1 MQRDELQ
8 ATSGAVQA
16 ELDLILSSA
25 EFRRSKRLSHFLR
38 FVVEMALQGR
48 DVKERTIGL
57 QVYHRGTSFDSRV
70 DGIVRVEANRLRK
83 KLSEYYFARGLADGV
98 RIELPAG
105 SYSPA
110 FINVTSPA
118 DPHLDPTPTPGIDP
132 APVPPPHRPNRKA
145 LIAGALL
152 AVMTLV
158 FLWREIRRPVEP
170 QAIAVLPFLNL
181 TGKANEGY
189 VSDLLTEE
197 ITNELSRV
205 SGLNVVARTSAWSFR
220 GNAADAHLIG
230 QKLNVNSLLEGGLEQ
245 RGNALRLVLRL
256 VDTHNGYVLW
266 SGAFESRPED
276 VPDLRTLVVQQ
287 VAAALKRS
295 YTRTVPAHRE
305 DPRARDLWAQG
316 RYLDRLGGPID
327 KMKEAIRLYEQAVM
341 IDPGFAMAFASI
353 ADTYAR
359 LGANVQMDPL
369 VALPRAREAAMK
381 ALHLDPS
388 LADAH
393 SALGLVDW
401 SEWNLS
407 GDEQEQR
414 AALALN
420 PNYALALHRIA
431 MIHLAQARFAEAENE
446 LKRSRALN
454 PMAYQEVEAL
464 GQVYFYWRRFDKA
477 WDQCNLVIQSGLES
491 DFLPLLAG
499 VDEET
504 GRYQEALERWRQIA
518 NHYPDWPNS
527 RSVEARILAR
537 AGRTDQ
543 ALALVNDVI
552 ARRSSAH
559 YDSAFE
565 IASVWAALKDK
576 DTAFR
581 WLETAFRE
589 HDASLVSLKVDHWT
603 DPLHTDRRYR
613 EMLRRVGLE

>member
-1 MQRDELQ
+1 MQRDGLQ

-25 EFRRSKRLSHFLR
+25 EFSRSKRLSQFLR
-38 FVVEMALQGR
+38 FVVEMALQGH
-48 DVKERTIGL
+48 DVKEHTIGIE
-57 QVYHRGTSFDSRV
+57 VYHRGASFDPRI

-83 KLSEYYFARGLADGV
+83 KLSEYYVAHGVADGV

-105 SYSPA
+105 GYSPA
-110 FINVTSPA
+110 FIHVTSPA
-118 DPHLDPTPTPGIDP
+118 DPQLDPAPAPGIDP
-132 APVPPPHRPNRKA
+132 TPVPPPQRPNRKA

-158 FLWREIRRPVEP
+158 FLWLEIRRPVEP
-170 QAIAVLPFLNL
+170 KAIAVLPFLNL
-181 TGKANEGY
+181 TGNANEGY

-220 GNAADAHLIG
+220 GNAADVHLIG
-230 QKLNVNSLLEGGLEQ
+230 QKLNVNSVMEGSLEQ
-245 RGNALRLVLRL
+245 RGNALRLVVRL
-256 VDTHNGYVLW
+256 VDTHNGYLLW

-276 VPDLRTLVVQQ
+276 VPDLRTLVAQQ
-287 VAAALKRS
+287 AAAALKRS

-316 RYLDRLGGPID
+316 RYLERLGGPID
-327 KMKEAIRLYEQAVM
+327 KMKEAVRLYEQAVT

-381 ALHLDPS
+381 ALQLDPS
-388 LADAH
+388 LAQAH

-401 SEWNLS
+401 SEWSLR

-414 AALALN
+414 TALALN

-431 MIHLAQARFAEAENE
+431 LIHLAQARFAEAESE

-454 PMAYQEVEAL
+454 PMAFEEVEAL
-464 GQVYFYWRRFDKA
+464 GQVYFYWRQYDKA
-477 WDQCNLVIQSGLES
+477 REQCNLLILTGTQPDSFLFWPGWTRRLAAIRKPWKDGARSLSVTQTGLTTVLLKPES
-491 DFLPLLAG
+491 WLAP
-499 VDEET
+499 
-504 GRYQEALERWRQIA
+504 AAPIKRWR
-518 NHYPDWPNS
+518 
-527 RSVEARILAR
+527 
-537 AGRTDQ
+537 
-543 ALALVNDVI
+543 
-552 ARRSSAH
+552 
-559 YDSAFE
+559 
-565 IASVWAALKDK
+565 
-576 DTAFR
+576 
-581 WLETAFRE
+581 
-589 HDASLVSLKVDHWT
+589 SLT
-603 DPLHTDRRYR
+603 R
-613 EMLRRVGLE
+613 